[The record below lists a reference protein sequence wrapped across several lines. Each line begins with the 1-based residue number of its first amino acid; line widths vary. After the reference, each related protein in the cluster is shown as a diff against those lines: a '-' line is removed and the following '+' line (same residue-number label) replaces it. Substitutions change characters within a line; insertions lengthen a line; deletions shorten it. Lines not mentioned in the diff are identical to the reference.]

1 VTKNFNP
8 ERVSRVILAEM
19 SMHLAK
25 VQNNVMTKSEIDASR
40 EVIVSF
46 LRRLQD
52 GGDIPE
58 DVNINYVHA
67 SVHENDRSTIDIK
80 LPVRLRLYI
89 QEGAES
95 VLTARF
101 QHDCSQCSF
110 LGHGL
115 DCDLYHCCKNKNLP
129 TVTARHSSI
138 QSDYESGISVARLLP
153 VTEPLG
159 LAFALALEWKTK
171 LAGLD

>member
-1 VTKNFNP
+1 MRIKNFNFQY
-8 ERVSRVILAEM
+8 VSHAIMAEM
-19 SMHLAK
+19 SMHFTR
-25 VQNNVMTKSEIDASR
+25 VHNNVLTKSEIDAAR
-40 EVIVSF
+40 EIITSL

-52 GGDIPE
+52 GEDIPE
-58 DVNINYVHA
+58 DVNINFVHA
-67 SVHENDRSTIDIK
+67 SVHENDRSSISIQ

-89 QEGAES
+89 QDGAES

-115 DCDLYHCCKNKNLP
+115 GCDLYYCDKSPSLI
-129 TVTARHSSI
+129 ARHSSI
-138 QSDYESGISVARLLP
+138 PSDYESGISVARLLP
-153 VTEPLG
+153 ITEPLG